1 VSVDPSRSVKVMV
14 MATTFPDDCSQ
25 SRTKSDCYV
34 GYDAAMKGV
43 SVVVTYFHKSPSV
56 GENGE
61 SLPKRPSWL
70 KNDVSSA
77 FLKKRVL

>member
-1 VSVDPSRSVKVMV
+1 
-14 MATTFPDDCSQ
+14 
-25 SRTKSDCYV
+25 
-34 GYDAAMKGV
+34 MKGV

-77 FLKKRVL
+77 FLKKEYYDKKKKRNHHEPRVPDHS